1 MTIQKE
7 NELKTLFDTAY
18 YSLLFVEELKS
29 ILDSGKIV
37 FEHDKD
43 VIYNLLWKYNLA
55 FRYVEFEV

>member
-1 MTIQKE
+1 MTPQKE
-7 NELKTLFDTAY
+7 KEIKTQFDMAY

-29 ILDSGKIV
+29 LLDSDKIV

-43 VIYNLLWKYNLA
+43 VIRNLLWKHNLG

>member
-29 ILDSGKIV
+29 SLDSGKIV

>member
-1 MTIQKE
+1 MTIQEEK
-7 NELKTLFDTAY
+7 ELKTLFDTAY

-43 VIYNLLWKYNLA
+43 VIRDLLWKHNLE
-55 FRYVEFEV
+55 FRHVEFEV